1 MVKQINSPAN
11 PLIKQV
17 IALNNAADRKET
29 GLFLVEGLRE
39 TALALKAGYHAEH
52 LLYCPKFTQA
62 AHLEAVAPP
71 AILQQADMAEV
82 SEAVFEKIAYR
93 KQAPNVVAVCRIRAL
108 PPENLQLSANPL
120 LVVLETVEKPG
131 NLGAIL
137 RTADAAGIDALLLC
151 DPQTDVFN
159 PNVIRSSLGAVF
171 TCPVAVCS
179 SQEAVTYLQKRHIR
193 IISAAL
199 TPQAIPYHTAN
210 LTAPCAL
217 AFGSEAFGLS
227 EQWLQLSDE
236 QVIIPMWGQVNSLN
250 VSVSAGILIYEAQR
264 QRMEMGKYLKH
275 P

>member
-1 MVKQINSPAN
+1 MPKQINSPAN

-17 IALNNAADRKET
+17 IALNAAGERKET
-29 GLFLVEGLRE
+29 GLFIVEGLRE
-39 TALALKAGYHAEH
+39 TALAIKAGYPITQI
-52 LLYCPKFTQA
+52 LYCPRYTQEN
-62 AHLEAVAPP
+62 HLQTIAPP
-71 AILQQADMAEV
+71 AFWQHVDLAEV
-82 SEAVFEKIAYR
+82 SEAVFDKIAYR
-93 KQAPNVVAVCRIRAL
+93 KQAPNVVAVCRTRPL
-108 PPENLQLSANPL
+108 PPENLLLSANPL
-120 LVVLETVEKPG
+120 VVILETVEKPG

-171 TCPVAVCS
+171 TCPIAVCS
-179 SQEAVTYLQKRHIR
+179 SEDARTYLHSRHIR

-199 TPQAIPYHTAN
+199 TPAAKPYQTADF
-210 LTAPCAL
+210 TAPSAL

-227 EQWLQLSDE
+227 DFWLQQSDE
-236 QVIIPMWGQVNSLN
+236 QVIIPMWGEVNSLN

-264 QRMEMGKYLKH
+264 QRMEMGKHLKH

>member
-1 MVKQINSPAN
+1 MLKQINSPAN

-17 IALNNAADRKET
+17 IALNAAHERKKT

-39 TALALKAGYHAEH
+39 TELAFKAGYPIEN
-52 LLYCPKFTQA
+52 LLYCPKYTQA
-62 AHLEAVAPP
+62 EHLQNILPHTW
-71 AILQQADMAEV
+71 LQQANVAEV

-93 KQAPNVVAVCRIRAL
+93 KQVPNVISLCQMQEL
-108 PPENLQLSANPL
+108 PLQNLQLSVNPL

-171 TCPVAVCS
+171 TCPIALCS
-179 SQEAVTYLQKRHIR
+179 TPEALAFLRKQHIS
-193 IISAAL
+193 IFAAAL
-199 TPQAIPYHTAN
+199 TPAAIPHHTGN
-210 LTAPCAL
+210 YTAPCAL

-227 EQWLQLSDE
+227 EVWLQQSDE
-236 QVIIPMWGQVNSLN
+236 QVIIPMWGEVNSLN
-250 VSVSAGILIYEAQR
+250 VSVSAGILMYEAQR
-264 QRMEMGKYLKH
+264 QRMNLK
-275 P
+275 PYRF